1 MRIVRERSQLT
12 EVWGG
17 IEAGGTHFVCAAG
30 AGPYDLRAE
39 ISFPCYPAWADGWE
53 EAERSRGS

>member
-30 AGPYDLRAE
+30 TGPYDLREE
-39 ISFPCYPAWADGWE
+39 ISFPTTTPE
-53 EAERSRGS
+53 ETISRAVEFFLYR